1 MFISLPFTVLSVIRD
16 KVLLQYMADLYFQ
29 LGLDRWPLSVY
40 CLVMEMDDGDNWP
53 KPWLDDRFIWWW
65 MWEEEAGGRR
75 SLISASSSSYH
86 SVSSQHNILS
96 GLKTREPV
104 LSPQYLSLCPSTRGV
119 TVSFHQVLVAATIR
133 KKQNI
138 KNRVSAPIVQETHC
152 VDSRHF
158 SCERLKS
165 SGRNL
170 QWDSERSR
178 RIGLLW
184 RQRGQQRS
192 QMK

>member
-1 MFISLPFTVLSVIRD
+1 MCLFPFH
-16 KVLLQYMADLYFQ
+16 LQYFLWYGTKYYYSTWLTCTSSSAWTDGHSLFIAWWWKWMTVIIDQ
-29 LGLDRWPLSVY
+29 SRGWMTGSS
-40 CLVMEMDDGDNWP
+40 DDGCERRRQVD
-53 KPWLDDRFIWWW
+53 
-65 MWEEEAGGRR
+65 GGVWFLLPPL
-75 SLISASSSSYH
+75 LITAWALSITSCQGSKQGNLCFRHSISHSAPPR
-86 SVSSQHNILS
+86 VA
-96 GLKTREPV
+96 
-104 LSPQYLSLCPSTRGV
+104 
-119 TVSFHQVLVAATIR
+119 VSFHQVLVAATIR

-138 KNRVSAPIVQETHC
+138 KNRISAPIVQETHC

-178 RIGLLW
+178 R
-184 RQRGQQRS
+184 GQQRS